1 MNQIHMAYPHLPIV
15 VLSGD
20 QDESLALK
28 ALEQG
33 AKDHLRKG
41 EADGRNLVRAFG
53 MQLHGTGHDRLVEGA
68 EFFYCAS
75 SGLG

>member
-20 QDESLALK
+20 QDESLALN

-53 MQLHGTGHDRLVEGA
+53 MHCTAQDMTA
-68 EFFYCAS
+68 C
-75 SGLG
+75 

>member
-1 MNQIHMAYPHLPIV
+1 MAYPHLPIV

-20 QDESLALK
+20 QDESLALE

-41 EADGRNLVRAFG
+41 EADGRNMVRAFG
-53 MQLHGTGHDRLVEGA
+53 MRLHDTGHDSLVEGA
-68 EFFYCAS
+68 KFSYCAS